1 MTDGDATPPAKRQ
14 PKPVM
19 PQVYAILDIGI
30 GDDDASHQRNAEKL
44 KSLVGR
50 YVDAYFYI
58 LKLYTW
64 QQTIN
69 SVCI

>member
-30 GDDDASHQRNAEKL
+30 GDDDTSHQRNAEKL
-44 KSLVGR
+44 KSLCRQVCG
-50 YVDAYFYI
+50 FI
-58 LKLYTW
+58 FLYT
-64 QQTIN
+64 
-69 SVCI
+69 